1 MDLLAVQGTHK
12 SLLQYHSAKWSKIYK
27 REGGGW
33 EGQGVVT
40 GFTCED
46 RLAAAERIG
55 SRWWGGLD
63 RDPCGVGARAWVPT
77 GVNGEKEKWTSQETR
92 RVNSKGL
99 SPGLWMPSARE
110 GTETG

>member
-1 MDLLAVQGTHK
+1 MQSKGLTRVFSNTTVQN
-12 SLLQYHSAKWSKIYK
+12 
-27 REGGGW
+27 
-33 EGQGVVT
+33 GQKYIKERGEVGRVRGDVT

>member
-1 MDLLAVQGTHK
+1 MRIAW
-12 SLLQYHSAKWSKIYK
+12 LQQKGLEA
-27 REGGGW
+27 GG
-33 EGQGVVT
+33 
-40 GFTCED
+40 
-46 RLAAAERIG
+46 
-55 SRWWGGLD
+55 WGGLD

-77 GVNGEKEKWTSQETR
+77 GVNGEKEKGTSQETR